1 MRTATLCVLPST
13 ARAAKRTKVMGV
25 ESASR
30 SSGSAGVWKVT
41 VSSTPAASITLIVA
55 VGVTR
60 RAVVFIAG
68 ILTRP
73 LRKR

>member
-1 MRTATLCVLPST
+1 
-13 ARAAKRTKVMGV
+13 MGI
-25 ESASR
+25 ESLTWQMA
-30 SSGSAGVWKVT
+30 
-41 VSSTPAASITLIVA
+41 LIVA